1 MTANTTEKEVRAWQ
15 KAVEDA
21 RTTIQYL
28 EQRGKEKQKRIREL
42 EAKLKEH
49 GVTP

>member
-1 MTANTTEKEVRAWQ
+1 MTQTKEIRAWQ

-28 EQRGKEKQKRIREL
+28 EERGAEKQKRIREL
-42 EAKLKEH
+42 EARLKDLGH
-49 GVTP
+49 TP